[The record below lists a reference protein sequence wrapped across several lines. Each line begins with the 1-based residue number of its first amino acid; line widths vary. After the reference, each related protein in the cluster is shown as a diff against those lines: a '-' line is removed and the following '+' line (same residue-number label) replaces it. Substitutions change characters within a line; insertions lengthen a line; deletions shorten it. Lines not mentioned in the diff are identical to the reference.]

1 MAAPLNLAA
10 AARARKV
17 DAHPTSHRS
26 FFSRVQYAPRAATS
40 LGILLG
46 RAPGRTREAPP
57 QRFHVRS
64 SFQQAQGVTASVFSR
79 AEPPPASTRG
89 RHKRFFYH
97 AQQPRGN
104 TWGPPRAYSYT
115 RGSLEQAPGAAAR
128 AFSCEEQP
136 PAIPKGRRTA
146 YLHVWRSLERVPG
159 AAEAVLLR
167 VLQAPRGHRGPGDPP
182 GRGAGEDV
190 RGPRRQGV
198 PPGRRW
204 NPKSRLH
211 V

>member
-89 RHKRFFYH
+89 RHKRFFLPRAAASRKHLGAAASVFIH
-97 AQQPRGN
+97 AGQPRASSRGCRTRILMRGAAPSN
-104 TWGPPRAYSYT
+104 PQRPSHCVFARVAQPRARPRGRRSGASACPASPQRPPRA
-115 RGSLEQAPGAAAR
+115 
-128 AFSCEEQP
+128 
-136 PAIPKGRRTA
+136 
-146 YLHVWRSLERVPG
+146 W
-159 AAEAVLLR
+159 
-167 VLQAPRGHRGPGDPP
+167 
-182 GRGAGEDV
+182 
-190 RGPRRQGV
+190 
-198 PPGRRW
+198 
-204 NPKSRLH
+204 
-211 V
+211 